1 MDVRKEINF
10 CRRVELP
17 VLGVVEN
24 MSLCLQNFS
33 LQKSL
38 TKKKLHRIW
47 TGMTGQVRSFFFHVF
62 LLFNFG
68 KSA

>member
-33 LQKSL
+33 FQKSL
-38 TKKKLHRIW
+38 QKEIAQDLDRDD
-47 TGMTGQVRSFFFHVF
+47 RASSECFF

-68 KSA
+68 KRA